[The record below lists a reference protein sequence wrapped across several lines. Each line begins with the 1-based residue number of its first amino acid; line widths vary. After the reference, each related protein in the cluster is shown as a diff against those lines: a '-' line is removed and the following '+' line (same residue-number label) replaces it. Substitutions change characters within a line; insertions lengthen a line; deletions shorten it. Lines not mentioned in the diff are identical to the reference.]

1 MSMKIINILACITF
15 ILFSTILIGCLSTV
29 DFEWTIGEEGINTV
43 CDVVSSFVINDD
55 RILTAPLCL
64 FFLLPFM
71 LVFAVKGIKAFSL
84 CKLKS
89 ISYVLVAGFSMGYW
103 YWMFFGRFIGCSF
116 ATY

>member
-29 DFEWTIGEEGINTV
+29 DFEWTIGEEGINTI

-64 FFLLPFM
+64 FFSIAIY
-71 LVFAVKGIKAFSL
+71 VGICSERHQ
-84 CKLKS
+84 S
-89 ISYVLVAGFSMGYW
+89 IFTV
-103 YWMFFGRFIGCSF
+103 
-116 ATY
+116 